1 MKNVRAT
8 MIILGL
14 AMALSLCGCERVS
27 DLTGEKKADQ
37 GVREEDV
44 SLESDT
50 ADEEDVSSES
60 DAADEEESTA
70 ESDAVTEDEESTSDD
85 SESSSDEIA
94 GMFKEMLSQESGRPQ
109 EDIRFFDMD
118 DFDNNGEYEA
128 FALVGDETDY
138 EYSEAGLINGN
149 VWFVNKSEAQ
159 MLTDSVGMGYD
170 CEDSMLDFDSKNYI
184 VFQDVYAT
192 GELSRV
198 FEVDGDNVSE
208 VIFSGLGTVKGLDG
222 DSFVIIDSS
231 YDSEFDPD
239 IVGLLGHTWKSYYFY
254 YDKDSK
260 SVKEYGS
267 SEITSEEVK
276 KITGYDL
283 VNDCLDDGDWL
294 ENILYRRNGLIHI
307 NYSRPGDRGCISY
320 YHRTWDTEK
329 ECFIDDYAE
338 ESDEEQLGTYRTELC
353 PEIAVYPAD

>member
-1 MKNVRAT
+1 MKNVRAA
-8 MIILGL
+8 IIVFGI

-27 DLTGEKKADQ
+27 DLIGDKGADKE
-37 GVREEDV
+37 VEEDV

-50 ADEEDVSSES
+50 S
-60 DAADEEESTA
+60 DEEESIA
-70 ESDAVTEDEESTSDD
+70 ESEAVTEDEESTSSD
-85 SESSSDEIA
+85 SENRDEIA
-94 GMFKEMLSQESGRPQ
+94 EKFKNMISGESGRSQ

-208 VIFSGLGTVKGLDG
+208 VIFSGLGTVKGLDE

-254 YDKDSK
+254 YDKDSE